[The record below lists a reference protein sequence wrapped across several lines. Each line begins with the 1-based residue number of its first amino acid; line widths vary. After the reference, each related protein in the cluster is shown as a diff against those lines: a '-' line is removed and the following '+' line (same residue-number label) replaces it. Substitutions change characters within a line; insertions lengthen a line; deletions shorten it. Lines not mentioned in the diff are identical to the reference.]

1 MSKNKWCPRTKLT
14 MDEWD
19 LVDQVIRITYSVT
32 VETLKKNGGKE
43 KKGILKDV
51 IRDVKNL
58 IQKQLINNSF
68 IVINGKLNVNNI
80 KRVYREE
87 KKKMKKKEKKTKK
100 MKKKM
105 KKTKKMMGKMMM
117 KKMIWIIFNLIK
129 NKNIKKFNLSF
140 SFIILF
146 SLSS

>member
-14 MDEWD
+14 VDEWE
-19 LVDQVIRITYSVT
+19 LVDQVIRIAYSVT

-80 KRVYREE
+80 KRIYREE
-87 KKKMKKKEKKTKK
+87 KKRRRPKR
-100 MKKKM
+100 
-105 KKTKKMMGKMMM
+105 
-117 KKMIWIIFNLIK
+117 
-129 NKNIKKFNLSF
+129 
-140 SFIILF
+140 
-146 SLSS
+146 